1 MLNLGTQNAPALW
14 LSCARAA
21 MIHGIRLAPGSPR
34 RVPDERRLSRA
45 VAAWSTATVTT
56 CANTANSAKYTV

>member
-21 MIHGIRLAPGSPR
+21 TIHGTRLAS
-34 RVPDERRLSRA
+34 VTAAECSDEHHRA
-45 VAAWSTATVTT
+45 RNVAAGGAPQR
-56 CANTANSAKYTV
+56 